1 PYAILGIAHDA
12 DDTAVRTAWRNL
24 IKENH
29 PDKLIAE
36 GLPQEFI
43 DVATAKM
50 ATINDAW
57 TKIQKQ
63 RGLK

>member
-1 PYAILGIAHDA
+1 MPTTIPARRLS
-12 DDTAVRTAWRNL
+12 RL

-29 PDKLIAE
+29 PDKLIAD
-36 GLPQEFI
+36 GMLGDFI

-50 ATINDAW
+50 ATIEMLV
-57 TKIQKQ
+57 KIQKQ